1 MTCAPKFS
9 RFWLE
14 RTCTPIIVL
23 ADALAIDEA
32 SVYLRRDARS
42 LKKEFQ
48 SSLAASSRALGD
60 VELELQRTR
69 VLLLTHDGTREAV
82 GREDESLSF

>member
-1 MTCAPKFS
+1 
-9 RFWLE
+9 
-14 RTCTPIIVL
+14 VL

-48 SSLAASSRALGD
+48 SSLAASSRALGE
-60 VELELQRTR
+60 VEPELQRTR
-69 VLLLTHDGTREAV
+69 VLLLTHDGTREAW
-82 GREDESLSF
+82 GRGDESLSL